1 VQSEIKDN
9 VSNAN
14 MILESRLSEVV
25 EQLDELRGL
34 RGKNDDIVAH
44 IMSKVKQD
52 KQNFEKGL

>member
-1 VQSEIKDN
+1 MQSEIKDN